1 MTQLS
6 KLIEDLNGELFQVK
20 TENSAAEKALL
31 TSYENADK
39 TYREALE
46 SYDADMRDR
55 NKEREDF
62 EADEKDMQ
70 HQLEELK

>member
-70 HQLEELK
+70 H